1 MICIN
6 DACEKEAVYGVLVTE
21 VQKVPRNTGKTGGK
35 SDFLVAPTR
44 LVPIQAI
51 CEPSGQF

>member
-1 MICIN
+1 MIS
-6 DACEKEAVYGVLVTE
+6 YQGL
-21 VQKVPRNTGKTGGK
+21 KVIFGNTGKTGGK

-51 CEPSGQF
+51 CEHSGQF